1 MGNGELMLRC
11 PICRSPALYLVAGGY
26 GGMVYRCKKCG
37 YQGSFGIEICEE
49 DENDDSPTSL
59 HK

>member
-1 MGNGELMLRC
+1 MLRC

-37 YQGSFGIEICEE
+37 YQGSLGIELCDEE
-49 DENDDSPTSL
+49 DETPGTPRHKYHDSE
-59 HK
+59 

>member
-1 MGNGELMLRC
+1 MLRC

-37 YQGSFGIEICEE
+37 YQGPLAIELCDEE
-49 DENDDSPTSL
+49 DDDSRDPP
-59 HK
+59 K